1 VDTKRTI
8 RKILFISLW
17 VAIGAGMITLLA
29 AAMRK
34 QKNDRCK
41 DYSIAIK
48 GDKNNLFVDEKD
60 ILKVLTS
67 AANGKI
73 KGQAVSS
80 INLWQLEQQLEKSV
94 WVKDAELY
102 FDNNNVLHVTVTER
116 EPVARVFYT
125 SGQSFYVDNEVNK
138 MPLSDKL
145 SAKVP
150 VFTGFPDRK
159 KLMKKDS
166 ALLRDIRTTAEF
178 ILKDPFWMSQ
188 VSQIDVTPEGE
199 FEMIPVVGN
208 HLVKL
213 GKAEQMDKKFNRL
226 FVFYKNVLSKT
237 GFDRYKTID
246 VQYAGQVIAMKGTGS
261 KGDSVQLR
269 RNVEKLLQQSRAIQE
284 DVATT
289 TRTNNGKPD
298 DIAVGENRQTNPTAT
313 TLNDSPNPNT
323 MKPFLNPKPDEKPV
337 TREPRAVMPRRE

>member
-1 VDTKRTI
+1 MDTKRTI
-8 RKILFISLW
+8 RKILFISFW

-41 DYSIAIK
+41 DYSISIK
-48 GDKNNLFVDEKD
+48 GVKDNLFVDEKD
-60 ILKVLTS
+60 ILKVLTA

-73 KGQAVSS
+73 KGQPVSS

-116 EPVARVFYT
+116 EPVARVFNT
-125 SGQSFYVDNEVNK
+125 AGNSFYVDNEVNK

-159 KLMKKDS
+159 TLMKKDS
-166 ALLRDIRTTAEF
+166 ALLRDIKTTAEF
-178 ILKDPFWMSQ
+178 ILSNDFWMSQ
-188 VSQIDVTPEGE
+188 VSQIDVTATGE

-208 HLVKL
+208 HLVRL

-237 GFDRYKTID
+237 GFDRYKIID

-261 KGDSVQLR
+261 KVDSVQLR
-269 RNVEKLLQQSRAIQE
+269 RNVEKLLHQSRAMQE

-289 TRTNNGKPD
+289 TQTNNGKPD
-298 DIAVGENRQTNPTAT
+298 DIAVEDNRQNNPTAT

-323 MKPFLNPKPDEKPV
+323 MKPFLKPKPNERPA
-337 TREPRAVMPRRE
+337 TRGPRAVMPRRE

>member
-1 VDTKRTI
+1 MDTKRTI
-8 RKILFISLW
+8 RKILFISIW

-41 DYSIAIK
+41 DYSITIK
-48 GDKNNLFVDEKD
+48 GDKDNLFVDEKD
-60 ILKVLTS
+60 ILKLLTD

-73 KGQAVSS
+73 KGQLVSS
-80 INLWQLEQQLEKSV
+80 INLWKLEQQLEKSV

-102 FDNNNVLHVTVTER
+102 FDNNNLLHVTVIER
-116 EPVARVFYT
+116 EPVARVFNT
-125 SGQSFYVDNEVNK
+125 AGNSFYVDNEVNK

-159 KLMKKDS
+159 ILMKKDS
-166 ALLRDIRTTAEF
+166 VLLRDIRTTAAF
-178 ILKDPFWMSQ
+178 ILNDPFWMSQ
-188 VSQIDVTPEGE
+188 VSQIDVTTEGE
-199 FEMIPVVGN
+199 FEMTPVVGN
-208 HLVKL
+208 HLVRL
-213 GKAEQMDKKFNRL
+213 GKAEQIDKKFNRL
-226 FVFYKNVLSKT
+226 FVFYKSVLSKT

-246 VQYAGQVIAMKGTGS
+246 VQYAGQVIAMKGAGS

-284 DVATT
+284 DVVVT

-323 MKPFLNPKPDEKPV
+323 MKPFLNPKPNEKPAA
-337 TREPRAVMPRRE
+337 REPRAVMPKRE

>member
-1 VDTKRTI
+1 
-8 RKILFISLW
+8 
-17 VAIGAGMITLLA
+17 MITLLA

-41 DYSIAIK
+41 DYSITIK
-48 GDKNNLFVDEKD
+48 GDKDNLFVDEKD
-60 ILKVLTS
+60 ILKVLTTS
-67 AANGKI
+67 AGGKI
-73 KGQAVSS
+73 KGQKVSS

-102 FDNNNVLHVTVTER
+102 FDNNNVLHITITES

-166 ALLRDIRTTAEF
+166 ALLRDIRTTAKF
-178 ILKDPFWMSQ
+178 ILKNPFWMSQ

-226 FVFYKNVLSKT
+226 FVFYENVLSKT

-313 TLNDSPNPNT
+313 TLNDSPNPNS
-323 MKPFLNPKPDEKPV
+323 MKPFLNPKLNERSAA
-337 TREPRAVMPRRE
+337 REPRAVMPKPVKRE